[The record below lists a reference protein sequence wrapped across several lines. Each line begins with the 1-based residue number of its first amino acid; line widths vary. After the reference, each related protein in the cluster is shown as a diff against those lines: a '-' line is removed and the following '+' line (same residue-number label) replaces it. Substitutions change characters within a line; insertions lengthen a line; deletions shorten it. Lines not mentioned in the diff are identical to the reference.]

1 LGIALPMLLSISVH
15 LLQAP
20 DVFWKAQAI
29 PLLALYALPALWWL
43 RRCYKLRI

>member
-1 LGIALPMLLSISVH
+1 GIALPMLLSISVH

-20 DVFWKAQAI
+20 DVFCKAQAI